1 MAINKRISE
10 LNPLA
15 TASPLD
21 VFAVVDDGTSETRK
35 ITKANLMDSPGPI
48 GLDTPDQAEFSAL
61 TLENTPGIQISDF
74 SDDGTLS
81 GASDTEVP
89 TSLAVKSYVDTA
101 VGNAVKLNII
111 HTSLD
116 STAVIGDV
124 ILADT
129 TGGDISV
136 VLDANNKEGKII
148 VIKDSI
154 DVNKV
159 VITALSGVIY
169 NGGPVSSVEIS
180 IDYSVFEFLCD
191 KINFYV
197 I

>member
-1 MAINKRISE
+1 MADNKRISD
-10 LNPLA
+10 LTPLPVA
-15 TASPLD
+15 SGIDLFAIVDTAN
-21 VFAVVDDGTSETRK
+21 V
-35 ITKANLMDSPGPI
+35 ITKHIEVSDLMASPGPI
-48 GLDTPDQAEFSAL
+48 GLNNPDQAEFSAL
-61 TLENTPGIQISDF
+61 ILENTPGIQISDF

-81 GASDTEVP
+81 GANDTEVP

-136 VLDANNKEGKII
+136 VLYHNK
-148 VIKDSI
+148 
-154 DVNKV
+154 
-159 VITALSGVIY
+159 
-169 NGGPVSSVEIS
+169 
-180 IDYSVFEFLCD
+180 
-191 KINFYV
+191 
-197 I
+197 